1 MIQLIDTFSLAYW
14 SALCPP
20 ASSLTLCRHPTKCLQ
35 IYLSLWLC
43 VDHLIKLVHNM
54 QFSGLLEH
62 DNSSCWIDIFF
73 VQEGSLLI
81 PSDWTI
87 VTPSKSLQNNGAFTE
102 TSNRQD
108 TEAGPHWIQFT
119 SLIELLRKQTC
130 FCSSEANTYLAIKTS
145 QMP

>member
-1 MIQLIDTFSLAYW
+1 MIQLIDTFLLAYW

-20 ASSLTLCRHPTKCLQ
+20 ASSLPLCRHPTKCSQ

-54 QFSGLLEH
+54 QFSGSLEI
-62 DNSSCWIDIFF
+62 NSSCWIDIFF

-87 VTPSKSLQNNGAFTE
+87 VTPSKSLQNNDAFTE

-108 TEAGPHWIQFT
+108 TEAGTHWIQFT
-119 SLIELLRKQTC
+119 SFTELLRKQTC
-130 FCSSEANTYLAIKTS
+130 FCSSEANTNT
-145 QMP
+145 